1 MLSPHVSLGI
11 VEVVVYT
18 PMLPVGIYVLCKN
31 WRYPPRMAWYPIVTF
46 CILRIA
52 GGIMTIVRG
61 DNTDNISLII
71 ASIVILGLGTIPL
84 TIALIGLVRIIFILC
99 LEASSRLNHII
110 RLIRVMFLAT
120 IALFIAGGV
129 MNSDA
134 TASSSAS
141 GPSRA
146 AYILLA
152 VLLAIAVGALLFVLI
167 ARHAS
172 IPRQCHHYIYFCLLA
187 SPLIAIRIAYGIL
200 GSFND
205 IYSMWD
211 PVFGSALA
219 FGLMAL
225 LPEFIAI
232 CIFVHLGFYS
242 IKHRGNM
249 PEAPIRDDSEFWGR
263 RRRNGRR
270 GLRGLGGW
278 NDVSEVSQVE
288 GTTPRAKYET

>member
-1 MLSPHVSLGI
+1 MLNAHVSLGI
-11 VEVVVYT
+11 VEIVVYT
-18 PMLPVGIYVLCKN
+18 PMLPVSIYVLCKN
-31 WRYPPRMAWYPIVTF
+31 WKSPPRMAWYPIVTF
-46 CILRIA
+46 CMLRIA

-61 DNTDNISLII
+61 DNTQNINLII
-71 ASIVILGLGTIPL
+71 ASIVVLGLGTIPL
-84 TIALIGLVRIIFILC
+84 TVALIGLVRIIFILC
-99 LEASSRLNHII
+99 LEGSSRLNHII
-110 RLIRVMFLAT
+110 RLIHVIFLAT
-120 IALFIAGGV
+120 VALFIAGGV
-129 MNSDA
+129 LNSDA

-152 VLLAIAVGALLFVLI
+152 VLLAIA
-167 ARHAS
+167 
-172 IPRQCHHYIYFCLLA
+172 YIYFSLLA

-205 IYSMWD
+205 IYSKWD